1 MIHMSLRSRN
11 TDSKQENEVLD
22 LLIEIRM
29 GFVLGTELKDIG
41 KEKKKKDEKHSIKR
55 HNIAVKTLHE
65 GKIGNSCRRAITVLA
80 DGRLQEIH

>member
-41 KEKKKKDEKHSIKR
+41 KEKKKKKMK
-55 HNIAVKTLHE
+55 N
-65 GKIGNSCRRAITVLA
+65 TV
-80 DGRLQEIH
+80 